1 MFLFHYFLSFL
12 DKNFLFLSLRFFDLS
27 SLNLDL
33 SDELLRLDLKICT
46 LLKIFLLLRYIVGFL
61 GIIAVC
67 LTLDFLG
74 LSNSQ
79 LLLVSLFLLGIF
91 LGNNRFLFLDFTFNC
106 HLGVRGAFFI
116 ATLAACS
123 TSVGFRKLDI

>member
-1 MFLFHYFLSFL
+1 MFLFHNFLSFL
-12 DKNFLFLSLRFFDLS
+12 YKNFLFLSLRFLDLS

-46 LLKIFLLLRYIVGFL
+46 LLKIFLLLGCIVSFL
-61 GIIAVC
+61 GTIAVC
-67 LTLDFLG
+67 LTFDFLG

-116 ATLAACS
+116 ATLTACCA
-123 TSVGFRKLDI
+123 SVGFSKLTV